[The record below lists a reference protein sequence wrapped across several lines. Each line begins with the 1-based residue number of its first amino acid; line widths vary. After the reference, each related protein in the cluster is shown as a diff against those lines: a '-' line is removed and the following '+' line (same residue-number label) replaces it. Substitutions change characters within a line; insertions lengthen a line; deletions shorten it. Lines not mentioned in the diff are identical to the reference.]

1 MISQGIELL
10 VDYVT
15 GPIPK
20 SLNWKKNT
28 FFIGVLQKYDTHLAD
43 NFTVVGQDKLPRLH
57 NSLYGKRF
65 RYLKRQPM
73 LQLRNKSVVEFD
85 SKW

>member
-1 MISQGIELL
+1 MEQ
-10 VDYVT
+10 V
-15 GPIPK
+15 PIPK
-20 SLNWKKNT
+20 SLNGNKKHL
-28 FFIGVLQKYDTHLAD
+28 FIGVLQKYDTHLAD

-65 RYLKRQPM
+65 RYLKIKPM
-73 LQLRNKSVVEFD
+73 LQLRNKSVVEFY